1 MICSANNG
9 AKTVGCFAGCFSWQ
23 RKMVFNVA
31 PLEYDGSFVYNY
43 GRETEG
49 EGVRYN
55 YSYCVVVTIR
65 ESRRAVIPFLWKSI
79 SMSASRAAARSNSM
93 NLPTPKRGGKAN
105 PRAVTIVIAA
115 RTM

>member
-9 AKTVGCFAGCFSWQ
+9 AKTVGCFAGCFGWQ

-31 PLEYDGSFVYNY
+31 PLEYDGGFVYNY

-55 YSYCVVVTIR
+55 YSYGVVVAI
-65 ESRRAVIPFLWKSI
+65 RAVIPFLWKSI
-79 SMSASRAAARSNSM
+79 SMSAIRAAARSNSM